1 MAGPQR
7 SKRLSALIRI
17 AIVALIVVLVVV
29 IVTTVPWAE
38 VWQAMRGLQPWMFAV
53 LAVLVVLRQF
63 FNAAPLAVFVPE
75 VGYLRAMTN
84 DTSAAV
90 VAAVAPPPA
99 DLVVRFAMF
108 RAWGIDLVRAA
119 SGLTLNTVLFYILR
133 LATPMFGLITLWLA
147 NSYDDST
154 ALIALLSGLAAVA
167 LTAAMVVVARS
178 ERGAAWIGR
187 SSGRLAARVKP
198 DRVQPDH
205 WEEAMV
211 EFRSQVQE
219 QLSRGWARAT
229 GLLILMLVSEMVL
242 VIASLRF
249 VGIPDDVLGLPVIV
263 GAFCVTYLM
272 TALPMGGLGILD
284 IALYSLLVRE
294 AGSQW
299 GPKIVAALI
308 IWRVATILVPLVIGS
323 VVLLTFRRRNP
334 DSMAQA
340 RSARGLPGGGAEA
353 G

>member
-1 MAGPQR
+1 MAGLQR
-7 SKRLSALIRI
+7 GKRLSALIRI